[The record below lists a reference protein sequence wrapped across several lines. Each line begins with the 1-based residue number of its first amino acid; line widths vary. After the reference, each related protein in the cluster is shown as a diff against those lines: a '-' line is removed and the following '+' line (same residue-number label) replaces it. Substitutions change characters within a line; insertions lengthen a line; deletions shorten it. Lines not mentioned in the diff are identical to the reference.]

1 MEAKLT
7 PAQVAY
13 LEKQGMPPVPV
24 SGKDAKKRSVERAY
38 ASHQSG
44 LESARKRLD
53 ELVQAA
59 TDEYNATCKRLNDSL
74 NAALDANA

>member
-24 SGKDAKKRSVERAY
+24 SEKDAKKRTVERAY
-38 ASHQSG
+38 AEHQRA
-44 LESARKRLD
+44 LEAARKRLD
-53 ELVQAA
+53 EAVQTA

-74 NAALDANA
+74 NATLDANA